1 VAHRSRILNPAGKA
15 RWRAGSGSLNAQLG
29 ASFLTSL
36 VIQGLNV
43 ITGVV
48 LARALGPHGRG
59 ELAAVL
65 LWPSILAAVGTLGVT
80 EATTY
85 HAARASWPLGRLVG
99 TTFVIGLLQSVPL
112 VGLGAAILPFVLFRY
127 DAEAVLLAYLYLL
140 CIPIFLFDVYA
151 MTLLQGLHRFASFNV
166 LRFLV
171 IGVTAVGLVSLDLV
185 HGLGVGRAVYVY
197 LGSYAVTG
205 LVAASLLFG
214 RESMRLSCDRR
225 VMRELLGFGIRSHL
239 GNVSNLLNERLDQLI
254 ISIFLA
260 PAKLG
265 LYVVAVSLTSLTTL
279 PGASISLVALPSV
292 ARSAQD
298 DERTRKVQRLLQI
311 ALITSLSVTIP
322 MLLLTGPIISL
333 FFGSAFRPVTNVA
346 RVLLIASVILG
357 MNRVLSAV
365 ARGIGRPLDA
375 GVAEGLALVV
385 TVLALAILL
394 PVYGLMGAAVAS
406 VLAYLVSTG
415 WMLRKARRALGV
427 SMRSLILPWQSGS
440 PYSPG
445 RGT

>member
-1 VAHRSRILNPAGKA
+1 MHPSRILNAA
-15 RWRAGSGSLNAQLG
+15 REAPWRAASGGLNAQLG
-29 ASFLTSL
+29 ASFVTSL
-36 VIQGLNV
+36 VIQSLNV

-65 LWPSILAAVGTLGVT
+65 LWPSIIAAVGTLGVT

-99 TTFVIGLLQSVPL
+99 TTFVVGLLQSVLL
-112 VGLGAAILPFVLFRY
+112 VGLGAAMLPFVLFRY
-127 DAEAVLLAYLYLL
+127 DAKALLLAYLYLL
-140 CIPIFLFDVYA
+140 YIPIFLFDVYA
-151 MTLLQGLHRFASFNV
+151 MTLIQGLHRFASFNV

-185 HGLGVGRAVYVY
+185 HGLGVEGAVYVY

-214 RESMRLSCDRR
+214 RESMRLSYDRN

-292 ARSAQD
+292 ARSAQNE
-298 DERTRKVQRLLQI
+298 ERTRKIQRLLQI
-311 ALITSLSVTIP
+311 ALITSVGVTIP
-322 MLLLTGPIISL
+322 MLLLTAPIIGF
-333 FFGSAFRPVTNVA
+333 FFGSAFRPVAGVA
-346 RVLLIASVILG
+346 RVLLLGSVILG
-357 MNRVLSAV
+357 MNRVLSAA

-375 GVAEGLALVV
+375 GVAEGLALIV
-385 TVLALAILL
+385 TVLALAVLL
-394 PVYGLMGAAVAS
+394 PAYGLMGAAIAS
-406 VLAYLVSTG
+406 VLAYLVSAG
-415 WMLRKARRALGV
+415 WMLHKARGALGV
-427 SMRSLILPWQSGS
+427 TTRSLILPWQSGS
-440 PYSPG
+440 LYSG